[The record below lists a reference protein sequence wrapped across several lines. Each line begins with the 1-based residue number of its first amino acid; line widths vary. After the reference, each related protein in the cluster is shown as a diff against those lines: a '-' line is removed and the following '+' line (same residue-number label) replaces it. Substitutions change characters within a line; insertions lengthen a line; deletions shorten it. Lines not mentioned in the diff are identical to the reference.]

1 MTWANPEWFWAL
13 LIIPVFIAVH
23 LLRYFGKRVPSL
35 TTSQTGTLKNIPGNW
50 KVHLQWVPPI
60 FTWIALSL
68 LIIALARPQKTLT
81 TIERSAEGID
91 IVLVIDLSTSMLAED
106 LKPNRF
112 EAVKE
117 VAKSFVDMRTSDRIG
132 VVAFARKSYTVV
144 PPTLDY
150 KLVKDLIGELRMGIV
165 EDGTAIGMGM
175 ATAIN
180 RLKDTDT
187 KSKVIVLLTDG
198 QNNAGEI
205 DPVTA
210 ADLAVAYNIKIYAV
224 GAGSRGTAP
233 YPVHNPIFGT
243 QYQNIEADIDEEML
257 NAIVDMTGGKYYRAT
272 NTEELRGIYE
282 EIDALEKTEVEEI
295 IYTDYK
301 DLYAGY
307 LLAALLIF
315 AAAFAIETLYLRS
328 IVYS

>member
-13 LIIPVFIAVH
+13 LIIPV
-23 LLRYFGKRVPSL
+23 LLGIYLFRFLKKKSPSL
-35 TTSQTGTLKNIPGNW
+35 TTSQIDKLKNIPGNW
-50 KVHLQWVPPI
+50 KTHLQWVPML
-60 FTWIALSL
+60 FNFIALSL

-81 TIERSAEGID
+81 TIERNAEGID
-91 IVLVIDLSTSMLAED
+91 IALVIDLSTSMLAED

-150 KLVKDLIGELRMGIV
+150 KLVKDLIEELDMGVV

-180 RLKDTDT
+180 RLKDSDA
-187 KSKVIVLLTDG
+187 KSKVMVLLTDG

-210 ADLAVAYNIKIYAV
+210 ADLAAAYDIKIYAV
-224 GAGSRGTAP
+224 GAGSRGSAP
-233 YPVHNPIFGT
+233 YPVHDPIFGT
-243 QYQNIEADIDEEML
+243 RYQTIEADIDEEML
-257 NAIVDMTGGKYYRAT
+257 NAIVDMTDGKYYRAT
-272 NTEELRGIYE
+272 NTEELQGIYE
-282 EIDALEKTEVEEI
+282 EIDNLERTEIEEI

-301 DLYAGY
+301 DLYAQY
-307 LLAALLIF
+307 MLASLFFFIVAY
-315 AAAFAIETLYLRS
+315 AIDWFYLRS